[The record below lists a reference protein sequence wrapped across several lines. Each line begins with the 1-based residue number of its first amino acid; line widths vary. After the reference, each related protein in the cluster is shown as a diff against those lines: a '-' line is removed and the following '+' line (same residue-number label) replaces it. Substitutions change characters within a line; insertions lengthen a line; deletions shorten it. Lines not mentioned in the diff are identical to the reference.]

1 MKTITLAIAMLLAS
15 SFAWSQSSRQFPTNS
30 ALEPSEELT
39 VFPHVTMGNGWK
51 TSFVLFNVSDFA
63 VTYRL
68 VFYGNDG
75 HAADIKLKDRD
86 ASSEVFGTLQPRA
99 SVRLETEADEGAT
112 SETQYWAAL
121 EEGSGPIAAVQTFEW
136 NGPNGQK
143 TSATV
148 PISDDF
154 TVDPIYVPFDNMNGS
169 RTALVI
175 TNTDNLTTPE
185 AHTIVIEGWD
195 SDGNQFFSTTRSI
208 ESGDKPAFLLG
219 DEYPELANQT
229 GVIRLY
235 AEDSG
240 IGDFAILALQADE
253 DGNIAAVLPFEGY
266 FF

>member
-1 MKTITLAIAMLLAS
+1 MKSITLAIAMLLAS
-15 SFAWSQSSRQFPTNS
+15 TFVWAQSARQLPTNA
-30 ALEPSEELT
+30 ALEPSVELT

-63 VTYRL
+63 TTYRL
-68 VFYGNDG
+68 VFYDNDG
-75 HAADIKLKDRD
+75 LAKEIKMKDRD
-86 ASSEVFGTLQPRA
+86 AASEYFGTLQPRA
-99 SVRLETEADEGAT
+99 SLRLETDSTDAT

-121 EEGSGPIAAVQTFEW
+121 EEGSGAIAGTQTFEW
-136 NGPNGQK
+136 SGPEGRK

-154 TVDPIYVPFDNMNGS
+154 TIDPIFVPFDNTNGS

-185 AHTIVIEGWD
+185 AHSIVIEGWD
-195 SDGNQFFSTTRSI
+195 SDGNQFFSTTRSV
-208 ESGDKPAFLLG
+208 ESGDKPAFLLA
-219 DEYPELANQT
+219 DEYPELANRK
-229 GVIRLY
+229 GVIRLD

-240 IGDFAILALQADE
+240 TGDFAILALQAD
-253 DGNIAAVLPFEGY
+253 DQGNITAVLPFEG